1 MSELTYDSND
11 EMYFHWYLMTL
22 KEHNFILEYELQ
34 PKPFILS
41 EPVVS
46 QYVKPM
52 KRVEN
57 KTLEYTIL
65 NGHIYTPDA
74 QIIWNPRVAKN
85 VLYKDAYTF
94 PFLDI
99 NPDEIKERCDT
110 LPFIATC
117 GVSYVEIKPA
127 HDFQNM
133 TRLVKLN
140 QKWVF
145 DKYKDFV
152 NIITPQKLFNE
163 TFTPSRY
170 FYTDKSPKERKI
182 NYKNIKTID
191 EFIREH
197 NI

>member
-1 MSELTYDSND
+1 MNKYDSND

-41 EPVVS
+41 EPIVS
-46 QYVKPM
+46 KYVKPM
-52 KRVEN
+52 KRVED
-57 KTLEYTIL
+57 KILKYTIL
-65 NGHIYTPDA
+65 NGHVYTPDA
-74 QIIWNPRVAKN
+74 KIIWNPNRAKGI
-85 VLYKDAYTF
+85 LYDNFIFDIDNIPTTERHDTLSFIAI
-94 PFLDI
+94 LDI
-99 NPDEIKERCDT
+99 
-110 LPFIATC
+110 
-117 GVSYVEIKPA
+117 SYIEIKPS

-145 DKYKDFV
+145 DKYKEFV

-170 FYTDKSPKERKI
+170 FYTDKSSQQRKL

-191 EFIREH
+191 EFIRQTKF
-197 NI
+197 NGL